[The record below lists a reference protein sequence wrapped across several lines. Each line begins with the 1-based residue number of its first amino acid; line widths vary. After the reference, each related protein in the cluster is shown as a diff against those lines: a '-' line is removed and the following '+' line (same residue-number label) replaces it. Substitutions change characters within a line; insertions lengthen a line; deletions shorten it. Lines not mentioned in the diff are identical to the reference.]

1 MIDVSEI
8 ELSKLETLARE
19 VASEAGEL
27 LLRKWLQPRQ
37 VSNKGYRDFVTDA
50 DYAAQALIT
59 GKILEQYPDHGFLT
73 EEDDP
78 SLPEHGP
85 IIWII
90 DPVDG
95 TSNYSRHIPAF
106 CVSVAAAEI
115 YYPDDQNKSL
125 SSNEPVTHRVL
136 AAAIFDPFRNEL
148 YSASLGQGCTLN
160 NQPMQVSPTNSME
173 SAIIGFDW
181 SRDYQ
186 RRQQMLDAVGRIIH
200 QVQTVRANG
209 SAALALAWVAAGRLD
224 AYCNLALSAW
234 DVAAAELLISEAG
247 GQLSNVAGGIWQL
260 DQNNGCLASNR
271 HIHQEILTLT
281 QFQLI

>member
-8 ELSKLETLARE
+8 ELSKLETLARN

-27 LLRKWLQPRQ
+27 LLHKWLQPRQ

-59 GKILEQYPDHGFLT
+59 GKILEQYAEHGFLT
-73 EEDDP
+73 EEEDL

-95 TSNYSRHIPAF
+95 TTNYSHHIPTF

-115 YYPDDQNKSL
+115 FCPDTAIKSV

-148 YSASLGQGCTLN
+148 YSASLGRGCTLN
-160 NQPMQVSPTNSME
+160 DRPMQVSSTNKLE
-173 SAIIGFDW
+173 SAIVGLDW

-200 QVQTVRANG
+200 QVQTVRATG
-209 SAALALAWVAAGRLD
+209 SAALALAWIAAGRMD

-247 GQLSNVAGGIWQL
+247 GRLSNIDGGTWQL
-260 DQNNGCLASNR
+260 NQNGCLASNS
-271 HIHQEILTLT
+271 HIHQELLTLT
-281 QFQLI
+281 QFQLS

>member
-8 ELSKLETLARE
+8 ELSKLETLARN

-27 LLRKWLQPRQ
+27 LLHKWLQPRQ

-59 GKILEQYPDHGFLT
+59 GKILEQYAEHGFLT
-73 EEDDP
+73 EEEDL

-95 TSNYSRHIPAF
+95 TTNYSRHIPTF

-115 YYPDDQNKSL
+115 FYPDTAKKSV
-125 SSNEPVTHRVL
+125 SSNEPLTHRVL

-148 YSASLGQGCTLN
+148 YSASLGRGCTLN
-160 NQPMQVSPTNSME
+160 DRPMRVSSTNNME
-173 SAIIGFDW
+173 SAIVGLDW

-186 RRQQMLDAVGRIIH
+186 RRQQMLDAVGRIVH
-200 QVQTVRANG
+200 KVQTVRATG
-209 SAALALAWVAAGRLD
+209 SAALALAWIAAGRLD
-224 AYCNLALSAW
+224 AYCNLALNAW
-234 DVAAAELLISEAG
+234 DIAAAELLISEAG
-247 GQLSNVAGGIWQL
+247 GQLSNIAGETWQL
-260 DQNNGCLASNR
+260 DQNGCLASNR
-271 HIHQEILTLT
+271 HIHQDILTLT
-281 QFQLI
+281 QFQLS

>member
-8 ELSKLETLARE
+8 GLSKLETLARN
-19 VASEAGEL
+19 VTSEAGEL
-27 LLRKWLQPRQ
+27 LLHKWLQPRQ

-59 GKILEQYPDHGFLT
+59 GKILEHYAEHGFLT

-78 SLPEHGP
+78 SLPGNGP

-95 TSNYSRHIPAF
+95 TTNYSRHIPTF
-106 CVSVAAAEI
+106 CISVAAAEI
-115 YYPDDQNKSL
+115 FYPDAANKSNA
-125 SSNEPVTHRVL
+125 SNEPVTHRVL

-148 YSASLGQGCTLN
+148 FSASLGRGCTLN
-160 NQPMQVSPTNSME
+160 DRPMRVSPTNNME
-173 SAIIGFDW
+173 SAIIGLDW
-181 SRDYQ
+181 SHDYQ
-186 RRQQMLDAVGRIIH
+186 RRQQMLDAVGRIVH
-200 QVQTVRANG
+200 QVQTVRATG
-209 SAALALAWVAAGRLD
+209 SAALALAWIAAGRLD

-247 GQLSNVAGGIWQL
+247 GQLSNIAGGTWQL
-260 DQNNGCLASNR
+260 DQNGCLASNR

-281 QFQLI
+281 QFQLP

>member
-1 MIDVSEI
+1 MIDVSEK
-8 ELSKLETLARE
+8 ELAKLETLARE

-27 LLRKWLQPRQ
+27 LLRKWFQPRQ

-59 GKILEQYPDHGFLT
+59 GNILEQYPGHGFLT

-95 TSNYSRHIPAF
+95 TTNYSRHIPAF

-115 YYPDDQNKSL
+115 CITDDVKKSV
-125 SSNEPVTHRVL
+125 SSNEPLTHRVL

-148 YSASLGQGCTLN
+148 YSASLGRGCTLN
-160 NQPMQVSPTNSME
+160 NRPMQVSPTNNIE
-173 SAIIGFDW
+173 SAIVCLDW
-181 SRDYQ
+181 SHDYQ
-186 RRQQMLDAVGRIIH
+186 RRQQMLDAVGRIVH
-200 QVQTVRANG
+200 QVQTVRAIG
-209 SAALALAWVAAGRLD
+209 SAALALAWIAAGRLD
-224 AYCNLALSAW
+224 AYCNIALSAW
-234 DVAAAELLISEAG
+234 DIAAAELLIGEAG
-247 GQLSNVAGGIWQL
+247 GQLSNIAGGPWQL
-260 DQNNGCLASNR
+260 DQNGCLATNT
-271 HIHQEILTLT
+271 HIHQEILALT
-281 QFQLI
+281 QFQLS